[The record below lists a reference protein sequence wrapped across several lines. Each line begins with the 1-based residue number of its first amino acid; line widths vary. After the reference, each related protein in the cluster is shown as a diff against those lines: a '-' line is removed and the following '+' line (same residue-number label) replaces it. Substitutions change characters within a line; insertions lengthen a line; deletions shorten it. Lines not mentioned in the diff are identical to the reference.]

1 MAWALY
7 SSMVSSPNP
16 QISGTSRSGITG
28 GLGNGLGTGF
38 GSGGLGSGTG
48 SGFTFPNLNFG
59 FGSISWPSSPLTF
72 HLPGFFLNLSFLNFF
87 LHLFNFHFVPH
98 SSGASGQSGANNST
112 SPNGGGGGGA
122 GNAFR
127 IIVSIE
133 TVYILLA
140 GVFVAVILIM
150 VTQMVR
156 TRKEANRQD
165 EPDRESEV
173 EPPGPGAHGRISG
186 QANSLNY
193 NFTEQIVPF
202 YAWHKDR
209 KLLDFGIPGDLPL
222 TWSTDLDL
230 AVSSAPGS
238 SLLMDNTP
246 VESPKGSESMVRLK
260 NLCTPFYSTSGAA
273 SDLKVVRGV
282 SCGEDIVRL
291 FRLNMVN
298 ERDYAYNMTPREIAM
313 AMHNTDRTSD
323 LKSLLNISSAFSR
336 VFYGKKDA
344 SMSTYQDFLRNLS
357 KAIHDARV
365 FTCGGS

>member
-59 FGSISWPSSPLTF
+59 FGSITWPRSPLSF
-72 HLPGFFLNLSFLNFF
+72 HLPAFFLNLSFLNFF
-87 LHLFNFHFVPH
+87 LHLPDFHFVPH
-98 SSGASGQSGANNST
+98 SSGSSGQSGANNST

-122 GNAFR
+122 GNAFH

-133 TVYILLA
+133 TIYILLA

-150 VTQMVR
+150 VTQMAR
-156 TRKEANRQD
+156 TRREAKRTEETEE
-165 EPDRESEV
+165 EPEV
-173 EPPGPGAHGRISG
+173 DPPGTGARGRIEDRAHGVH
-186 QANSLNY
+186 Y

-202 YAWHKDR
+202 YAWQKDR
-209 KLLDFGIPGDLPL
+209 KLLDFSIPGDLPL
-222 TWSTDLDL
+222 TWSTDMDL
-230 AVSSAPGS
+230 TVSSMPGS
-238 SLLMDNTP
+238 SLLMDNAP
-246 VESPKGSESMVRLK
+246 LDNKNGSGARVKLRD
-260 NLCTPFYSTSGAA
+260 LCTPFYSTSGADT
-273 SDLKVVRGV
+273 DLKVVRGV

-298 ERDYAYNMTPREIAM
+298 ERDYAYNMTPREIAV
-313 AMHNTDRTSD
+313 AMHNTDRKSD
-323 LKSLLNISSAFSR
+323 LKSLLNVSSAFSR
-336 VFYGKKDA
+336 VFYGKKEA
-344 SMSTYQDFLRNLS
+344 SMAAYQDFLRDLR
-357 KAIHDARV
+357 KAVHDARV